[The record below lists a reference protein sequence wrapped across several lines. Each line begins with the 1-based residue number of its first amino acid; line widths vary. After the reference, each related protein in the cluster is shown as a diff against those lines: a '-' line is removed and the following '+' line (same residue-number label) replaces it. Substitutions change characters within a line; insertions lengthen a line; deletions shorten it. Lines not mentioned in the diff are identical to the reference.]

1 MVYTD
6 YRHGIRLQ
14 PSASF
19 QYAATPVFTSELST
33 YAGARTSEI
42 NATFAKLKG
51 SVIQRGIQYANNT
64 VASRGGFMAENF
76 VAGSY
81 DLDAVLKNI
90 RTSSATVPGETG
102 RASADVV
109 YNGGKAS
116 LKFYVNAESSGKAQL
131 NSEYGNQDRV
141 IPADQLD
148 EAKEVVTQIAHR
160 NELKGRTHV
169 AQQQRDVATKL
180 TDRIR
185 DENGVE
191 STPLTKQQD
200 LDMAEAIQKDTN
212 GNITIDE
219 AKIDQSMEDTGISG
233 RVRTTKLR
241 NELTG
246 LGIAV
251 AIGLGMGVTLSLVS
265 GLARVG
271 LDSGQIG
278 DVMFDS
284 LMVGTESG
292 TIAAATYAAGRG
304 ATYFMESAGL
314 NLMSSA
320 GYMVNFATIGILS
333 TSIVCV
339 YQFTK
344 SKLNGVSTDEAL
356 SLTGR
361 TVVSSTAMLAVS
373 LAAQGIWGGPAGII
387 VSTSAGLAL
396 LIVDTGKTVHARK
409 LETRIREYSIEEYKN
424 VIDNEKPLYIMN

>member
-1 MVYTD
+1 MAYTD
-6 YRHGIRLQ
+6 YQQDIRRQ

-19 QYAATPVFTSELST
+19 QYAATPVFTSKLAT
-33 YAGARTSEI
+33 YTGARTSEI
-42 NATFAKLKG
+42 NVAFARLKSG
-51 SVIQRGIQYANNT
+51 VIHRGIQYANNT
-64 VASRGGFMAENF
+64 IASRGGFMAENF
-76 VAGSY
+76 VAESY
-81 DLDAVLKNI
+81 NLDAVLKNV
-90 RTSSATVPGETG
+90 RTPSATVPGETG

-131 NSEYGNQDRV
+131 NSEYGDQDRV

-148 EAKEVVTQIAHR
+148 EAKEVVNQMARR
-160 NELKGRTHV
+160 NELKGRMDV
-169 AQQQRDVATKL
+169 AQQQRNVASKL

-200 LDMAEAIQKDTN
+200 LDMAKAIQKDAS
-212 GNITIDE
+212 GNITVDE
-219 AKIDQSMEDTGISG
+219 KKIDQVMEDTGISG

-246 LGIAV
+246 LGMAA
-251 AIGLGMGVTLSLVS
+251 AIGLGMGVTLALVS
-265 GLARVG
+265 ELARVG
-271 LDSGQIG
+271 LDSEQIG
-278 DVMFDS
+278 GVVFDS
-284 LMVGTESG
+284 LVVGAESG
-292 TIAAATYAAGRG
+292 TIAAATYVAGRG
-304 ATYFMESAGL
+304 STYLMESAGL

-333 TSIVCV
+333 TSIVCI

-344 SKLNGVSTDEAL
+344 SKLNGASTNEAL

-361 TVVSSTAMLAVS
+361 TAVSSTAMLAMS

-387 VSTSAGLAL
+387 VSTSVGLAF
-396 LIVDTGKTVHARK
+396 LIVDTGKTVYARK
-409 LETRIREYSIEEYKN
+409 IEARIREYSIEEYKN
-424 VIDNEKPLYIMN
+424 VIDSKNPLYIMN

>member
-1 MVYTD
+1 M
-6 YRHGIRLQ
+6 
-14 PSASF
+14 
-19 QYAATPVFTSELST
+19 FTSELST
-33 YAGARTSEI
+33 HAGARTSEI
-42 NATFAKLKG
+42 NAAFARLKD
-51 SVIQRGIQYANNT
+51 SVIHRGIQYANNT

-90 RTSSATVPGETG
+90 RTPSATVPGETG

-116 LKFYVNAESSGKAQL
+116 VKFYVNAESSGKAQL

-148 EAKEVVTQIAHR
+148 EAKEVVNQIAHR
-160 NELKGRTHV
+160 NELKGRTDV

-212 GNITIDE
+212 GNITVDE
-219 AKIDQSMEDTGISG
+219 AKIDQVMEDTGISG

-246 LGIAV
+246 LGMAV

-271 LDSGQIG
+271 LDSKQIG

-284 LMVGTESG
+284 LKVGTESG

-304 ATYFMESAGL
+304 ATYLMESAGL

-344 SKLNGVSTDEAL
+344 SKLNGASTDEAL

-361 TVVSSTAMLAVS
+361 TAVSSTAMLAVS
-373 LAAQGIWGGPAGII
+373 IAAQGIWGGSAGII

-409 LETRIREYSIEEYKN
+409 LEARIREYSIEEYKN
-424 VIDNEKPLYIMN
+424 IIDSEKPLYIMN

>member
-1 MVYTD
+1 MTYTD
-6 YRHGIRLQ
+6 YRQGIRLQ
-14 PSASF
+14 SSASF

-33 YAGARTSEI
+33 HVGAWTSEI
-42 NATFAKLKG
+42 NAAFIRLKG
-51 SVIQRGIQYANNT
+51 GVIHRGIQYANNT
-64 VASRGGFMAENF
+64 VASRGGFMSENF

-90 RTSSATVPGETG
+90 RTPPATVPGETG

-131 NSEYGNQDRV
+131 NLEYGDQDRV

-148 EAKEVVTQIAHR
+148 EAKKVVNQIAHR
-160 NELKGRTHV
+160 NELKGRMDV

-212 GNITIDE
+212 GNITVDE
-219 AKIDQSMEDTGISG
+219 AKIDQVMEDTGISV

-246 LGIAV
+246 LGMAV

-271 LDSGQIG
+271 LDSEQIG
-278 DVMFDS
+278 DVVFDS

-292 TIAAATYAAGRG
+292 TIAVASYAVGRST
-304 ATYFMESAGL
+304 AYLMESAGL
-314 NLMSSA
+314 NLISSA
-320 GYMVNFATIGILS
+320 GHMVNFATIGILS

-344 SKLNGVSTDEAL
+344 SKLNGASTDEAL

-361 TVVSSTAMLAVS
+361 TAMSSTAMLAVS

-387 VSTSAGLAL
+387 VSTSAGLAF
-396 LIVDTGKTVHARK
+396 LIVDTGKTVYARK
-409 LETRIREYSIEEYKN
+409 LEARIREYSIEEYKN
-424 VIDNEKPLYIMN
+424 AIESGKMLYIMN

>member
-160 NELKGRTHV
+160 NELKGRTDV

-219 AKIDQSMEDTGISG
+219 AKIDQAMEDTGISG

-344 SKLNGVSTDEAL
+344 SKLNGASTDEAL

-424 VIDNEKPLYIMN
+424 VIDNEKSLYIMN

>member
-1 MVYTD
+1 MAYTD

-33 YAGARTSEI
+33 HAGARTSEI
-42 NATFAKLKG
+42 NAAFARLKD
-51 SVIQRGIQYANNT
+51 SVIHRGIQYANNT

-90 RTSSATVPGETG
+90 RTPSATVPGETG

-116 LKFYVNAESSGKAQL
+116 VKFYVNAESSGKAQL

-148 EAKEVVTQIAHR
+148 EAKEVVNQIAHR
-160 NELKGRTHV
+160 NELKGRTDV

-212 GNITIDE
+212 GNITVDE
-219 AKIDQSMEDTGISG
+219 AKIDQVMEDTGISG

-246 LGIAV
+246 LGMAV

-271 LDSGQIG
+271 LDSKQIG

-284 LMVGTESG
+284 LKVGTESG

-304 ATYFMESAGL
+304 ATYLMESAGL

-344 SKLNGVSTDEAL
+344 SKLNGASTDEAL

-361 TVVSSTAMLAVS
+361 TAVSSTAMLAVS
-373 LAAQGIWGGPAGII
+373 IAAQGIWGGSAGII

-409 LETRIREYSIEEYKN
+409 LEARIREYSIEEYKN
-424 VIDNEKPLYIMN
+424 IIDSEKPLYIMN

>member
-1 MVYTD
+1 
-6 YRHGIRLQ
+6 
-14 PSASF
+14 
-19 QYAATPVFTSELST
+19 
-33 YAGARTSEI
+33 
-42 NATFAKLKG
+42 
-51 SVIQRGIQYANNT
+51 
-64 VASRGGFMAENF
+64 
-76 VAGSY
+76 
-81 DLDAVLKNI
+81 
-90 RTSSATVPGETG
+90 
-102 RASADVV
+102 
-109 YNGGKAS
+109 
-116 LKFYVNAESSGKAQL
+116 
-131 NSEYGNQDRV
+131 
-141 IPADQLD
+141 
-148 EAKEVVTQIAHR
+148 
-160 NELKGRTHV
+160 
-169 AQQQRDVATKL
+169 
-180 TDRIR
+180 
-185 DENGVE
+185 
-191 STPLTKQQD
+191 
-200 LDMAEAIQKDTN
+200 MAEAIQKDTN

-219 AKIDQSMEDTGISG
+219 AKIDQAMEDTGISG

-344 SKLNGVSTDEAL
+344 SKLNGASTDEAL

-424 VIDNEKPLYIMN
+424 VIDNEKSLYIMN